1 MFWLYG
7 GGSNGKSVVLKVIT
21 WLLGSGNVST
31 VPITKL
37 GQRFYLAQL
46 VGKLANLSDEMG
58 ANAVLDDEVLKQTI
72 SGGRQ
77 QAERKGEQP
86 FDFEPYA
93 RIVASTN
100 TLPRTVDKSY
110 GFFRRVRIVRFTRT
124 FSAAE
129 QDPHLAAALQRRT
142 AGHLQLALQGL
153 QRLERQGG
161 FT

>member
-1 MFWLYG
+1 
-7 GGSNGKSVVLKVIT
+7 
-21 WLLGSGNVST
+21 
-31 VPITKL
+31 
-37 GQRFYLAQL
+37 
-46 VGKLANLSDEMG
+46 
-58 ANAVLDDEVLKQTI
+58 
-72 SGGRQ
+72 
-77 QAERKGEQP
+77 
-86 FDFEPYA
+86 
-93 RIVASTN
+93 
-100 TLPRTVDKSY
+100 VDKSY